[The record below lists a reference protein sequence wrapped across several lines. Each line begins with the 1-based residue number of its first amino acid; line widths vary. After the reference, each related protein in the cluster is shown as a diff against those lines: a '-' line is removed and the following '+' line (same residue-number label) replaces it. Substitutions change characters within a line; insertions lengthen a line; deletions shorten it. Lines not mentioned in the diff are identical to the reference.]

1 MRNLLTLRLK
11 KTLSSSPLPQSSTA
25 KAEIWTGPFSEE
37 ISSGFYAS
45 VSTEH
50 PFSSAIA
57 GSLENSVTEYRD
69 PSSSFLGRT
78 TESATVQAVV
88 RSR

>member
-1 MRNLLTLRLK
+1 MRNLFTLRLK
-11 KTLSSSPLPQSSTA
+11 NALSSSPLPQSSTA

-45 VSTEH
+45 VSTGH
-50 PFSSAIA
+50 SFPSTIA
-57 GSLENSVTEYRD
+57 GSLENSVTEHRD
-69 PSSSFLGRT
+69 LSSSFLGGA
-78 TESATVQAVV
+78 TESTTIQAVV

>member
-11 KTLSSSPLPQSSTA
+11 KTQSSPLPLSSTA

-50 PFSSAIA
+50 PFPSTIA
-57 GSLENSVTEYRD
+57 GSLENSVTEYRNL
-69 PSSSFLGRT
+69 SSSFLGGATKST
-78 TESATVQAVV
+78 TAQAAVQ
-88 RSR
+88 SR

>member
-11 KTLSSSPLPQSSTA
+11 KTQSSSPLPQSSTA
-25 KAEIWTGPFSEE
+25 KAEIWTRSFSERM
-37 ISSGFYAS
+37 SSGFYAS
-45 VSTEH
+45 VSTGH
-50 PFSSAIA
+50 SFPSTIA

-69 PSSSFLGRT
+69 LSSSFLGGA
-78 TESATVQAVV
+78 TENTTVQAVI